1 VHAIGRKRAAS
12 ISLLVLT
19 EFAANNCAEH
29 DAAAQLGSACQHREH
44 MQMVLAVDG
53 SKQAPLRFQI
63 MRRMLLLIGLF
74 ALSPL
79 AFAQDQK
86 RPSLI
91 PPGWSLMSGE
101 DERGRRF
108 VSRDG
113 QSWMTATSSPADRH
127 ALDVD
132 MDEIARRPGEKI
144 TYLSR
149 GRTWIAVSGY
159 RSGNIFYRKSNL
171 ACGGRRW
178 HHIEFQY
185 PISEK
190 RRMDA
195 TVTRIARE
203 MTRYGDDCLG

>member
-1 VHAIGRKRAAS
+1 
-12 ISLLVLT
+12 
-19 EFAANNCAEH
+19 
-29 DAAAQLGSACQHREH
+29 
-44 MQMVLAVDG
+44 MVLAVNG

-86 RPSLI
+86 RPSLV
-91 PPGWSLMSGE
+91 PPGWSLVSGE

-171 ACGGRRW
+171 ACEGRRW